1 MNAKKQFVLGC
12 ISVLASI
19 TAHAQFTSSVITDSS
34 GLMWANTL
42 GVRLDESVDGS
53 PQPNSA
59 QAWVAGL
66 NAEDYGGYNDWT
78 LPTADI
84 FSSPT
89 GNSTTNQLGQ
99 LFFNDCSSTGGGPV
113 VNCGPFTALQVAL
126 DAQQTQPFPIVEIL
140 SSTIFPS
147 PPLLSGIP
155 DPIFSYGMY
164 LMDRNE
170 ETVATNDTSFGA
182 DSGVGDAVA
191 VRHVTPANAPEID
204 PRSLASALTLL
215 LGSVAV
221 MRGRRMVAKRP
232 V

>member
-1 MNAKKQFVLGC
+1 MNATKQIFLGC
-12 ISVLASI
+12 ICVLASI

-42 GVRLDESVDGS
+42 GVRLGESVDGS
-53 PQPNSA
+53 PQPNTA
-59 QAWVAGL
+59 QAWVASL
-66 NAEDYGGYNDWT
+66 NAEDYGGYSDWT

-84 FSSPT
+84 FVSPT

-99 LFFNDCSSTGGGPV
+99 LFFNDCSSSGGPV
-113 VNCGPFTALQVAL
+113 LNCGPFTALQVAL
-126 DAQQTQPFPIVEIL
+126 DAQQTQPSPVTEIL

-155 DPIFSYGMY
+155 DPIFSYGMF

-182 DSGVGDAVA
+182 SSGVGDAIA

-204 PRSLASALTLL
+204 PRSLVSAMTLL

-221 MRGRRMVAKRP
+221 MRGRRRTTMAA
-232 V
+232 